1 MQRFK
6 VKGRCRGNQPKNDGN
21 SRQLVGNFLLLSKG
35 EEGQPR
41 LLPLCHRPAGLPSRS
56 ATLDPETC
64 SVPTSSRTER
74 RTSVPPARRGW
85 RCFATARL
93 SRPLMQA
100 SAAACAIERHVGI
113 TQLRL
118 ACSKPV
124 NSQSSNN
131 TGFAVASNYNGL
143 RQVGTRFIRSP
154 VGSDPHERLGR
165 RKDVLVEHAQS
176 KQFRCS
182 RCHSEKDKTNKIG
195 RTT

>member
-1 MQRFK
+1 MTEIPGSWSEISSYFRRGKKGSRGCFRF
-6 VKGRCRGNQPKNDGN
+6 VTA
-21 SRQLVGNFLLLSKG
+21 
-35 EEGQPR
+35 
-41 LLPLCHRPAGLPSRS
+41 PAGLPSRS

-74 RTSVPPARRGW
+74 RTSVPPARRRW

-131 TGFAVASNYNGL
+131 TGFALALNYNGL

-154 VGSDPHERLGR
+154 VGPTLTSDLEGEKTCSWSMRSRNSSGVPGAILRRTKRTRLEGP
-165 RKDVLVEHAQS
+165 LS
-176 KQFRCS
+176 S
-182 RCHSEKDKTNKIG
+182 RQRWESAVAW
-195 RTT
+195 